1 MQSTLLAFWSLGL
14 VVWGIWILFITE
26 RPLELG
32 IEGERPWFKIDG
44 IAKKALGLI
53 AMVGGVLLFLTR

>member
-1 MQSTLLAFWSLGL
+1 M
-14 VVWGIWILFITE
+14 VWGIWILFITE

-32 IEGERPWFKIDG
+32 VEGERPWVKIDG

-53 AMVGGVLLFLTR
+53 AMVGGLLLLLAG